1 MMHSARFLAILAFL
15 LQTALALAES
25 LRLNAPGEPEVLLS
39 AKNADTLILSVA
51 PFQTGTK
58 SYPAYAQILSARKSK
73 SSQFEST
80 FPATID
86 LSEKKLGKG
95 FPRLWISIDWM
106 RPNSTIV
113 LRRTFFADDNSFSH
127 LPPRLIADMHA
138 FDPAWLLE
146 ETQSLPGISV
156 LPFHLPADSVVS
168 LELLD
173 AENRPIRNLLE
184 AKHLPKGQNRV
195 LWDQKDAHGEK
206 CLPGSYTARVIA
218 HPRLRL
224 KKRYSIA
231 AANTNTPPPAFS
243 APDFRAGAFPTL
255 LTPFVHI
262 LDNRLWRI
270 FPNGR
275 TDETNSLFS
284 AVPPPDGATAVP
296 LHAARYRLF
305 RRHGRIFLAAVGRVT
320 VFFEFADKRLTPL
333 AMFGSVDGYL
343 HDTASAHPTFSALSD
358 KAGQSRFFVWSDLNQ
373 DGFLQENEVQFT
385 PPDFSPAC
393 TESGWLVPGF
403 SFQMP
408 FRSPDGIALLPFE
421 PEQWTHGGIPVYNL
435 EKAISSATILPGNAF
450 FDDKAPFSGGASPN
464 DASCLFFLGSR
475 LYHAMGSHIRICGTL
490 HGSILGMAELK
501 ATLLPQTE
509 AVFRQNCEKQE
520 TILNVV
526 AILQKPGKLV
536 LCTDTGLR
544 LDSPSVPAE
553 NPAALEGACFA
564 GASAPY
570 APAVLMT
577 AEQSGTVYDVENS
590 KEFLCIE
597 IPCSIP

>member
-1 MMHSARFLAILAFL
+1 MILSARFLALIAFL
-15 LQTALALAES
+15 LQTALALAEP

-51 PFQTGTK
+51 PFHAGTK

-73 SSQFEST
+73 CSQFEST

-113 LRRTFFADDNSFSH
+113 LRRTFFADDNGISH
-127 LPPRLIADMHA
+127 LPPRLVADMRA

-146 ETQSLPGISV
+146 APRTDCSV

-168 LELLD
+168 LEILD
-173 AENRPIRNLLE
+173 AEKHPVRKLLE
-184 AKHLPKGQNRV
+184 EKHLPKGQNRV
-195 LWDQKDAHGEK
+195 LWDQKNAKGEK
-206 CLPGSYTARVIA
+206 CPPGTYTARVIA
-218 HPRLRL
+218 HSRLRL
-224 KKRYSIA
+224 KMRYSIA
-231 AANTNTPPPAFS
+231 TANTNAPPPAFS
-243 APDFRAGAFPTL
+243 TPDFRAGAFPTL

-275 TDETNSLFS
+275 TDETTPLFC
-284 AVPPPDGATAVP
+284 AELPPDGAAAVP
-296 LHAARYRLF
+296 QNATRYRLF
-305 RRHGRIFLAAVGRVT
+305 RRHGRIFLDAVGRVT
-320 VFFEFADKRLTPL
+320 VFYEYADKRLTPL

-343 HDTASAHPTFSALSD
+343 QDTASAKSTLSALSD

-393 TESGWLVPGF
+393 VESGWLVPGF
-403 SFQMP
+403 AFRMP
-408 FRSPDGIALLPFE
+408 FRTPDGLALLPFE
-421 PEQWTHGGIPVYNL
+421 PDQWTHGGIPVYNL
-435 EKAISSATILPGNAF
+435 EKAIFSATILPANAF
-450 FDDKAPFSGGASPN
+450 IDANAPFAGGASP
-464 DASCLFFLGSR
+464 DEADCLFFLGNR
-475 LYHAMGSHIRICGTL
+475 LYHATGSHIRLCGTFR
-490 HGSILGMAELK
+490 GSILGMATLT

-509 AVFRQNCEKQE
+509 DVFRQNCEKQD
-520 TILNVV
+520 TLLNVV

-544 LDSPSVPAE
+544 LDSPSAPSEDSV
-553 NPAALEGACFA
+553 LEGACFA
-564 GASAPY
+564 SASAPY
-570 APAVLMT
+570 TPAVLIT
-577 AEQSGTVYDVENS
+577 AEQSGSFYDVENS
-590 KEFLCIE
+590 KEIFCIE